1 MVRLKCRPTV
11 VLAILLACAAVC
23 RAQSASYSQ
32 LTPDIIEDRLRQYEG
47 TDAERG
53 ITLKR
58 LFEETGCR
66 DDRLRVQ
73 PVSKAD
79 APNVIC
85 TLPGDTDKVII
96 VGAHFD
102 RVDEG
107 AGVADNWSGA
117 SLLPSLYQSLSSST
131 RKHTFIFI
139 GFTDEEEGFIGSRF
153 YVDQLTEE
161 ERAPIQAMINM
172 DTLGLDSTMVWTSNS
187 DPGLVGLLNRVAESL
202 KLPLHTMNVDGM
214 GDSDGSSFRM
224 RGIPTLTLHSV
235 TWGNLHI
242 LHSWKDRYKA
252 IDRED
257 YYDTYKLI
265 ASYLAILD
273 QRELRL
279 AAPEQ
284 DAAKGDEHK

>member
-1 MVRLKCRPTV
+1 M
-11 VLAILLACAAVC
+11 LAILLACATVC

-32 LTPDIIEDRLRQYEG
+32 LKPDMIESRLRQYEG

-53 ITLKR
+53 ITLTR
-58 LFEETGCR
+58 LFEEAGCK

-79 APNVIC
+79 APNVVC
-85 TLPGDTDKVII
+85 TLPGDSEKLII

-102 RVDEG
+102 RTDEG
-107 AGVADNWSGA
+107 KGVADNWTGA
-117 SLLPSLYQSLSSST
+117 SLLPSLYQSLSSMT
-131 RKHTFIFI
+131 RKHTFLFI
-139 GFTDEEEGFIGSRF
+139 GFSDEEEGFIGSRY

-161 ERAPIQAMINM
+161 ELASIQAMINI
-172 DTLGLDSTMVWTSNS
+172 DTLGLDSTKVWTSNS

-202 KLPLHTMNVDGM
+202 KLPLHTMDVDGM
-214 GDSDGSSFRM
+214 GDSDGRFFRM

-235 TWGNLHI
+235 TWENLHI
-242 LHSWKDRYKA
+242 LHSWKDRFKA
-252 IDRED
+252 IDRDD
-257 YYDTYKLI
+257 YYDSYTLI

-279 AAPEQ
+279 AAPEP
-284 DAAKGDEHK
+284 DAAKGE